1 LTGPDAAEFRT
12 IVPPVGRNYADPF
25 IFERDGKHYLFFEE
39 WGAGPKGVIT
49 CIEIGEDGEAGE
61 PEVVLERPY
70 HLSYPQVFECSGD
83 IYLLPETSRNNRIEL
98 YRASNFPTGW
108 QLAEVLVDRVP
119 AVDAT
124 LLQHGG
130 KFWLFAAGVGGADLK
145 LTELSLFYAD
155 SLFGKWKS
163 HPKNPI
169 VCDIRCARPAG
180 RILSYGS
187 QLIRPGQ
194 DCSTYYG
201 YAVSLNRIERLTEY
215 DYRETHMGMILPNWM
230 PGIYRTHTLNQ
241 DTRFQVL
248 DAKGRLS
255 RGGRQA
261 GSQRVSTTRSSAVL
275 DAAALASFKAA

>member
-1 LTGPDAAEFRT
+1 
-12 IVPPVGRNYADPF
+12 
-25 IFERDGKHYLFFEE
+25 
-39 WGAGPKGVIT
+39 
-49 CIEIGEDGEAGE
+49 
-61 PEVVLERPY
+61 
-70 HLSYPQVFECSGD
+70 
-83 IYLLPETSRNNRIEL
+83 
-98 YRASNFPTGW
+98 
-108 QLAEVLVDRVP
+108 
-119 AVDAT
+119 
-124 LLQHGG
+124 
-130 KFWLFAAGVGGADLK
+130 
-145 LTELSLFYAD
+145 LFYAD

-241 DTRFQVL
+241 DTKFQVL

-261 GSQRVSTTRSSAVL
+261 GSQRMSTTRSSAVL